1 MEKKFTD
8 LIQEDNEWLGF
19 IELKKID
26 KIPQRQDSL
35 TDQMKDL
42 YQIANKFGLYDAVD
56 YIRKN
61 FMKETL

>member
-19 IELKKID
+19 KELKKID

-35 TDQMKDL
+35 TERFIIFRIILLK
-42 YQIANKFGLYDAVD
+42 
-56 YIRKN
+56 
-61 FMKETL
+61 